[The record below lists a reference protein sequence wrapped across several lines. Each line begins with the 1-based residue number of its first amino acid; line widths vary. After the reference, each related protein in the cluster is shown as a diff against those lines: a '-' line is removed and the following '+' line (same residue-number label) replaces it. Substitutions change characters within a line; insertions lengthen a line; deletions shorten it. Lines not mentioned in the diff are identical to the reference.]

1 MSIHNTHAQT
11 QTNNNPFPF
20 FCISMLLHS
29 FMRLVDSMRQRLVPS
44 VWHRLLTGSVR
55 HKGNTIQSIT
65 DHAHVE
71 KTPITSQLWEQRRV
85 LLEKEG
91 AKLGTGPAEAPT
103 IIEKT
108 VDASRMSVQYKFTQ
122 DAFLRHLYLDSSG
135 DIQIGKL
142 LEDLDALA
150 GNIAAS
156 HCDDNNSRT
165 TPLNL
170 VTASVDKIAQMH
182 PITMSKDYV
191 LLGQMAY
198 VGRSSMDI
206 MIQMHP
212 AGNIDPVTGAVRDSK
227 ARVLHSFF
235 TFAARDFTT
244 GKAAM
249 VNKLRPETEDE
260 KHFYSQREKLALD
273 RKNKPT
279 VSSMS
284 DACRDTLTPLVERGS
299 AIVDMPALAHPNAVL
314 MSLTEM
320 ENCFISQP
328 QKVNTAGSI
337 FGVSY
342 CLFLVDSYHYLI

>member
-1 MSIHNTHAQT
+1 MYARTYTHTHTHRELTHTEKNKHMKSQRPNDISLMASIRMAH
-11 QTNNNPFPF
+11 
-20 FCISMLLHS
+20 LL
-29 FMRLVDSMRQRLVPS
+29 RLRLDPLRWS
-44 VWHRLLTGSVR
+44 RLLTGSVR
-55 HKGNTIQSIT
+55 NKGSSIQSIT

-91 AKLGTGPAEAPT
+91 AKLGTSPVEAPT
-103 IIEKT
+103 IIEKA
-108 VDASRMSVQYKFTQ
+108 VDASRMSVQYKFTE

-156 HCDDNNSRT
+156 HCDDHNSRS

-170 VTASVDKIAQMH
+170 VTASVDKIVQMQ

-212 AGNIDPVTGAVRDSK
+212 ASNIDPVTGAVRDSR

-244 GKAAM
+244 GKAAL
-249 VNKLRPETEDE
+249 VNKLRPETLEE
-260 KHFYSQREKLALD
+260 KEVYAQREKLAID
-273 RKNKPT
+273 RKNKPP
-279 VSSMS
+279 VSTLSE
-284 DACRDTLTPLVERGS
+284 ACRDMLTPLVERGS

-314 MSLTEM
+314 MSHTEM

-337 FGVSY
+337 FGVS
-342 CLFLVDSYHYLI
+342 